1 MVVHTTLGFFLAA
14 LSIRT
19 TCAAASGFDV
29 DIRTRNAP
37 GTTDRDTRMEL
48 GQRLAALKKRDDQ
61 FQVLNTNST
70 IHKGWN
76 DAVLLL

>member
-1 MVVHTTLGFFLAA
+1 
-14 LSIRT
+14 
-19 TCAAASGFDV
+19 
-29 DIRTRNAP
+29 
-37 GTTDRDTRMEL
+37 MEL

-61 FQVLNTNST
+61 FQVLNTDSI